1 MSLNPNEALTVFNL
15 APLATRRDTANLEV
29 IYCAILRRGSKQ
41 LQQLF
46 QGESSTRRSSPRFVC
61 HNFQVIDNTRNL
73 HRDFLDRSTFG
84 YVAIF
89 NLLPQAVFESS
100 EFDQPIPVKE
110 FQRNLNNLLKF
121 VGRIEVYW
129 ANMSSARFELHNHLI
144 RGFHQVSYSHL
155 QSFQPH

>member
-1 MSLNPNEALTVFNL
+1 M
-15 APLATRRDTANLEV
+15 ANLGV
-29 IYCAILRRGSKQ
+29 IYRAILRRGPKQ

-46 QGESSTRRSSPRFVC
+46 QRDISSRRSSPRFVC

-121 VGRIEVYW
+121 VSRIEVYW
-129 ANMSSARFELHNHLI
+129 ANMFSPRFELYNHLI
-144 RGFHQVSYSHL
+144 RDFHHVSYSHL
-155 QSFQPH
+155 QSLLPH

>member
-1 MSLNPNEALTVFNL
+1 M
-15 APLATRRDTANLEV
+15 
-29 IYCAILRRGSKQ
+29 IYRAILRRGPKQ

-46 QGESSTRRSSPRFVC
+46 QRDISSRRSSPRFVC

-73 HRDFLDRSTFG
+73 NRDFLDRSTFG

-121 VGRIEVYW
+121 VSRIEVYW
-129 ANMSSARFELHNHLI
+129 ANMLSPRFELHNHLI
-144 RGFHQVSYSHL
+144 RDFHHVSYSHL
-155 QSFQPH
+155 QSFLPH